1 MNLEL
6 KHLSPYLPYNL
17 KFYNLIVGKTLKM
30 IGCEFTHELRIRLT
44 DGLYA
49 YDVCKIKPILRP
61 LCDLQNKEHENR
73 KVDRE
78 YIIEADADADLSY
91 YEWCYLLENHFD
103 VFGLIKKGLAIDI
116 NTI

>member
-1 MNLEL
+1 MKLEL
-6 KHLSPYLPYNL
+6 KHLAPYLPYNVNVKVIHRNRNYKINSTKQLSNQLYSDYFL
-17 KFYNLIVGKTLKM
+17 KSNTIF
-30 IGCEFTHELRIRLT
+30 
-44 DGLYA
+44 
-49 YDVCKIKPILRP
+49 KPILRP

-73 KVDRE
+73 KVDCE
-78 YIIEADADADLSY
+78 YIIEADIDIDLSY